1 MSLWWSYVIDTDLF
15 AVHPTKP
22 KFVAVSKGFVEEDS
36 EKGYDKHDQNRLF
49 LFEGASPKPVSV
61 LTINTPMKGIG
72 FVPHKADRASS
83 TKSKLMADPC
93 SIIYLTGN
101 QEFKFVRELS
111 REDYEARLRNI
122 QTEAD
127 NYQLTLVRTI
137 AQFFIR
143 TRTNGSGFRTKNHWP
158 KVTLFTSS
166 CTATKKST
174 ITCDARLCS
183 RLLSPHR
190 R

>member
-137 AQFFIR
+137 AQFLLVR
-143 TRTNGSGFRTKNHWP
+143 VLTD
-158 KVTLFTSS
+158 LFLEQ
-166 CTATKKST
+166 KT
-174 ITCDARLCS
+174 IG
-183 RLLSPHR
+183 R